1 MTARCPIASTLMLAL
16 LLLRAGASPVMM
28 ECVPGHHA
36 EGAASGVAAVVHE
49 GHDAGTPPA
58 DPSAGCGHQSH
69 EGQPHS
75 SADCG
80 LMVGCATPSLQIAGG
95 TQLSL
100 SAEVRSGTTLLALQ
114 DHPRPTRPASP
125 PPKS

>member
-1 MTARCPIASTLMLAL
+1 MAARHPVASTLMLAL
-16 LLLRAGASPVMM
+16 LLLRAGALPLMA

-36 EGAASGVAAVVHE
+36 EGNPSGVAEVVHE
-49 GHDAGTPPA
+49 GHDASTQPA

-100 SAEVRSGTTLLALQ
+100 SAEMRSGATLLALQ

>member
-1 MTARCPIASTLMLAL
+1 MTARHPISSTLMLAL
-16 LLLRAGASPVMM
+16 LLLRAGALPLMA
-28 ECVPGHHA
+28 ECVPDHHA
-36 EGAASGVAAVVHE
+36 EGNPSGVAAVVHE
-49 GHDAGTPPA
+49 GHDASTRPA

-69 EGQPHS
+69 EGQSHS
-75 SADCG
+75 FADCG
-80 LMVGCATPSLQIAGG
+80 LMVGCATPSLQIGG
-95 TQLSL
+95 SAQFGL